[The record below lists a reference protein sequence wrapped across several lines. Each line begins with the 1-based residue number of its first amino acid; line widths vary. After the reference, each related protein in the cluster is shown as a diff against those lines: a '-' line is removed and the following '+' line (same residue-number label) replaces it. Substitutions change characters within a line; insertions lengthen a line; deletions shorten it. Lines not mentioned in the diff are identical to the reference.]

1 MAYSL
6 EGTLLEV
13 CTCNILC
20 PCWVGE
26 DPDGDGTCDSV
37 MAWHVDQGTVNGTG
51 VSGRTVAVATHIP
64 GNVLK
69 GNWKVVL
76 FVDDKAS
83 DEQHQALLDVWTGK
97 LGGPVADLAALI
109 GEVVAVER
117 APITYEL
124 NEGKGTLK
132 IGSVADTEME
142 PYRGPTGAVTTLNE
156 SIFTTIPGAPAWVA
170 KASKYVRKSS
180 QYGLKDI
187 DLQGHNAIQ
196 GSFRFAV
203 LATQAKRRCSF
214 RA

>member
-6 EGTLLEV
+6 KGTLLEV

-37 MAWHVDQGTVNGTG
+37 MAWHIDEGTVNGTG

-69 GNWKVVL
+69 GNWKVAL

-83 DEQHQALLDVWTGK
+83 EQQNQALLDVWTGK
-97 LGGPVADLAALI
+97 LGGPVADLAGLI
-109 GEVVAVER
+109 GEVVSVEQ

-124 NEGKGTLK
+124 SEGKGTLK

-196 GSFRFAV
+196 GSFRFE
-203 LATQAKRRCSF
+203 F
-214 RA
+214 